1 MKKNGKSRDPEHV
14 EATMQCWGCDVAGI
28 FQSIYRLQRPHMWL
42 WQAWRGLD
50 KLLRVWIKEIRKFNS
65 HLFIEATRMSEVDT
79 YLIKSKRIAK
89 KKVNTCVLFKQ
100 TTSIHGKHAAI
111 FWILSSIVIPWIICV
126 LNLTTKRKFPEAFS
140 ALVNKD
146 TPLHCRGYTAR
157 Y

>member
-28 FQSIYRLQRPHMWL
+28 FQSIYRLQRHHMWL

-89 KKVNTCVLFKQ
+89 KKVNTCVLFNQ
-100 TTSIHGKHAAI
+100 TASIHSKKAASGKIMLHTI
-111 FWILSSIVIPWIICV
+111 WWDDKLWLDQRSISIIQ
-126 LNLTTKRKFPEAFS
+126 RK
-140 ALVNKD
+140 
-146 TPLHCRGYTAR
+146 CY
-157 Y
+157 